1 NTARKRANP
10 LQCCE
15 MAPTSSGETTPAE
28 GVAVSRAFGAVAA
41 SARPAQW
48 VKNLVVALPFLF
60 GAALTTPRGWWLA
73 AAGAVVFFAVASG
86 IYIVNDVVDRERDRA
101 HPVKR
106 HRPLASGQLAV
117 STALSAAVVIE
128 GGGLLAAFL
137 LDTGFGRW
145 CAIYAA
151 LMLAYSMLLK
161 KIPFLEA

>member
-1 NTARKRANP
+1 HLSVPRDERERAVDAGDRLTRAGGDARARVLDGHVGDAVDGRVGEVVDAVKDVVGGHRISSGRGGTKVSANTARKRANP

-73 AAGAVVFFAVASG
+73 AAGVVVFCAV
-86 IYIVNDVVDRERDRA
+86 
-101 HPVKR
+101 
-106 HRPLASGQLAV
+106 
-117 STALSAAVVIE
+117 
-128 GGGLLAAFL
+128 
-137 LDTGFGRW
+137 
-145 CAIYAA
+145 
-151 LMLAYSMLLK
+151 
-161 KIPFLEA
+161 